1 MLSNPQAEGSGI
13 GTVLIVEDEVLVSI
27 MMEDFLLDRGV
38 SEVIV
43 CSSPDEAQAFIRR
56 RSISCAIL
64 DVRIGGADS
73 FGLADELMHRDLPFF
88 FATAFGPE
96 AIVERHR
103 HRPILAKP
111 FSNAQLLE
119 FLHAAISEAQE
130 AGMTASP
137 MQLQ

>member
-1 MLSNPQAEGSGI
+1 MLSNPQSEGSGI

-27 MMEDFLLDRGV
+27 MMEDFLLDLGV

-43 CSSPDEAQAFIRR
+43 CSAPDEAQAFIRKR
-56 RSISCAIL
+56 AISCAIL

-73 FGLADELMHRDLPFF
+73 FGLADELMERGLPFF
-88 FATAFGPE
+88 FATASGPE
-96 AIVERHR
+96 AIVQRHR

-111 FSNAQLLE
+111 FSNAELLE
-119 FLHAAISEAQE
+119 FLYAAISEACD
-130 AGMTASP
+130 GDVPVSR

>member
-13 GTVLIVEDEVLVSI
+13 GTVLIVEDEVLVSVMI
-27 MMEDFLLDRGV
+27 EDFLLDIGA

-43 CSSPDEAQAFIRR
+43 CGSPNEANVVIGK
-56 RSISCAIL
+56 RSVHCAIL
-64 DVRIGGADS
+64 DVKIGDADS
-73 FGLADELMHRDLPFF
+73 FGLADELTQRGVPFF
-88 FATAFGPE
+88 FATASGPD

-119 FLHAAISEAQE
+119 FLHAAISQSREPAW
-130 AGMTASP
+130 TVN
-137 MQLQ
+137 